1 MESLDLQGDMEAY
14 IEALDVLT
22 GASSWLLP
30 VWFPRKLTLRW
41 ARTCGFLRASFTKN

>member
-1 MESLDLQGDMEAY
+1 MESLELQGDMEAY

-30 VWFPRKLTLRW
+30 VCWLLPAPQEADSEMGTNLW
-41 ARTCGFLRASFTKN
+41 VS